1 VRRSLFR
8 ILKVVVSL
16 GLLTYLVHRA
26 GVAEIAAVFRSADT
40 AGLALALA
48 VYLSTVVLISWRW
61 RILLSSQDVSIPF
74 GRLLRLYFIGFF
86 FNNFLPTSIGGDIY
100 RVLGAGRTGGR
111 RATVAASVLVERLM
125 GMLAVS
131 VLAILAAVV
140 VVRQLADGGVRGL
153 TLGFGVVMIV
163 LMAVFFHPRTFGLME
178 NLIRRIHLWGLE
190 DKLLRLH
197 DALDLYKRNGS
208 ALVMVFLLS
217 LAYQLLIV
225 LFSFLVGRALGL
237 AIPLRYFL
245 LCVPFTVIISLVP
258 ISINGLGVRESGY
271 VFLLAKIGFSSSQA
285 VSLSLLIYGLSLLAS
300 VAGGVAYIFQS
311 DRART
316 VRRSAAGD
324 LPFNASR
331 PDTAAPPDRRRT
343 DA

>member
-1 VRRSLFR
+1 MRKTLIR

-16 GLLTYLVHRA
+16 GLLAYLVHRA
-26 GVAEIAAVFRSADT
+26 GWAGMMAVFRSADT
-40 AGLALALA
+40 AGLALALL
-48 VYLSTVVLISWRW
+48 VYLATVVLISWRW
-61 RILLSSQDVSIPF
+61 QILLASQKVGISF
-74 GRLLRLYFIGFF
+74 GRLVRLYFIGFF

-100 RVLGAGRTGGR
+100 RVLGAGRHSGR

-131 VLAILAAVV
+131 TLAILAAVV
-140 VVRQLADGGVRGL
+140 VVRQLADGGVQWL
-153 TLGFGVVMIV
+153 TLGFGVIMLT
-163 LMAVFFHPRTFGLME
+163 LMAVFFHRRTFGLAE
-178 NLIRRIHLWGLE
+178 RLTRRISLWGLE
-190 DKLLRLH
+190 GKLLRLY
-197 DALDLYKRNGS
+197 DALNMFKQRRS
-208 ALVMVFLLS
+208 ALLMVFFLS

-271 VFLLAKIGFSSSQA
+271 VFLLAKIGYSGSQA

-300 VAGGVAYIFQS
+300 VVGGIAYMTQGS
-311 DRART
+311 WPEAA
-316 VRRSAAGD
+316 RRSAARDLSLNPAGVDPAGD
-324 LPFNASR
+324 PNGGEANG
-331 PDTAAPPDRRRT
+331 
-343 DA
+343 